1 MGSVICHIAL
11 NTTWDSSKDRTTER
25 NVVPSCSFSRPLEE
39 ATFALSLTTRES
51 SSNNV
56 DITSA
61 TFNMALSLNTTPED
75 IAKNEVIVES
85 VSSSRRSSNNTT
97 YQRDSTSQYPSI
109 SDNAMLGTT
118 SPTSLNN
125 KLLNVTCRITLL
137 NNEKNKKK
145 KTPQKKKKKKKKK
158 K

>member
-1 MGSVICHIAL
+1 MGSR
-11 NTTWDSSKDRTTER
+11 DRTTER
-25 NVVPSCSFSRPLEE
+25 NVVLSCSFSRPLEE
-39 ATFALSLTTRES
+39 ATFALSLTTRKS

-75 IAKNEVIVES
+75 IAKKEVIVES
-85 VSSSRRSSNNTT
+85 ESSSRSS
-97 YQRDSTSQYPSI
+97 

-137 NNEKNKKK
+137 NNEINKLK
-145 KTPQKKKKKKKKK
+145 
-158 K
+158 

>member
-85 VSSSRRSSNNTT
+85 VSSSRSS
-97 YQRDSTSQYPSI
+97 

-137 NNEKNKKK
+137 NNEINKDTH
-145 KTPQKKKKKKKKK
+145 KTIE
-158 K
+158 